1 MPVLNRNEIAW
12 DEKFRRCLYFFL
24 RDELDKTLIT
34 EGLIESYR
42 AFKANG
48 KEYPFTEMRELKP
61 RAKVIAREN
70 PLHRHFIVMF
80 YEETLPAECK
90 NHIRFFDSNK
100 VTKENLGNIADFD
113 LTADFHQRMKYF
125 EDREFAALLKN
136 LINSDY
142 AVLIQRDQSIKAR
155 YRYILSHFHVRID
168 WPVADAA
175 EDLARYLRYISKN
188 LYERG
193 DRLGEI
199 LQQKLFE
206 YFGFHHTVGGR
217 RTAGLVAARFLGR
230 FDNIST
236 VYIASSESRT
246 LIRLSERGIAK
257 YVLVRISGEDIK
269 DLAQAAGIREKDF
282 VCSYLIDKTPEY
294 GVGIFLVTYQHNEH
308 SLPPPDGKLREL
320 NPDYHWLNVNL
331 QLLIPPPSNPYVRPV
346 PYSIIYA

>member
-1 MPVLNRNEIAW
+1 MPPLSRNEIAW

-24 RDELDKTLIT
+24 RDELDKTLVT

-42 AFKANG
+42 AFKAND
-48 KEYPFTEMRELKP
+48 KEYPFAEMRELKP
-61 RAKVIAREN
+61 RAKVIAKEN

-80 YEETLPAECK
+80 YEETLPPECK

-100 VTKENLGNIADFD
+100 VTKENVCNIADFD
-113 LTADFHQRMKYF
+113 LTVDFYQRMKYF

-142 AVLIQRDQSIKAR
+142 AVLIQRDQSIKTR
-155 YRYILSHFHVRID
+155 NRYIISHFHVRID

-175 EDLARYLRYISKN
+175 EDLGRYLRYISKN

-193 DRLGEI
+193 DRHGEI

-206 YFGFHHTVGGR
+206 YYGCHHLVGGR

-230 FDNIST
+230 FDQIST
-236 VYIASSESRT
+236 VYILSSEART
-246 LIRLSERGIAK
+246 LVRLSERGISK
-257 YVLVRISGEDIK
+257 YVLVKISGEDIK
-269 DLAQAAGIREKDF
+269 GLAQTVGLKEKEF
-282 VCSYLIDKTPEY
+282 VCSYMIDRTPEY
-294 GVGIFLVTYQHNEH
+294 GVGILLVTYQHNEH
-308 SLPPPDGKLREL
+308 SLPPWDGKLREL

-331 QLLIPPPSNPYVRPV
+331 QLLIPPPSSPYVRPI
-346 PYSIIYA
+346 PYPIIYA